1 VSGITNHTN
10 DKTMM
15 FGQAAFGTDCRAFGI
30 MLSVMQPN
38 NTRIGVIMP
47 GANESNPTS
56 MK

>member
-1 VSGITNHTN
+1 
-10 DKTMM
+10 MM
-15 FGQAAFGTDCRAFGI
+15 FGHAAFGTGCRAFGI